1 MHITCRDRNLIGLQ
15 SHLLGLSLIGV
26 NEILA
31 ITGDPSKVGHLPGAT
46 NVYDV
51 NSKGLTELALR
62 FNQGINTDGDASR
75 NIQTSTS
82 PVHLTLMYANLT
94 VQ

>member
-1 MHITCRDRNLIGLQ
+1 MLLILT
-15 SHLLGLSLIGV
+15 LLGLSLIGV

-51 NSKGLTELALR
+51 NLIYE
-62 FNQGINTDGDASR
+62 
-75 NIQTSTS
+75 
-82 PVHLTLMYANLT
+82 H
-94 VQ
+94 